1 MNNDADSA
9 FCWWRGCISKRE
21 KMVSLLT
28 NWIFQ
33 TFDEF
38 KKSLKTALLC
48 SQRRHSL
55 PQFNSFMSK
64 AKSLGSQCR
73 SFNKIRLVLE
83 VIQTSNFNNIS
94 AIPWRQLTW
103 LIDWYLTPTLTIF
116 QLYLGVR
123 HVFIVSFGSI
133 LTDAKV

>member
-1 MNNDADSA
+1 MQNPHHLRFYCSHFICLD
-9 FCWWRGCISKRE
+9 
-21 KMVSLLT
+21 
-28 NWIFQ
+28 IF
-33 TFDEF
+33 
-38 KKSLKTALLC
+38 KSLKTALLC

-83 VIQTSNFNNIS
+83 VIQTCFCFCYMLINMTLQFQFHTPIDFLSSFPSKGVNIKS
-94 AIPWRQLTW
+94 CMVW

-116 QLYLGVR
+116 QLYLGV
-123 HVFIVSFGSI
+123 S
-133 LTDAKV
+133 

>member
-1 MNNDADSA
+1 M
-9 FCWWRGCISKRE
+9 RTIKSKMMRILHSVDDVDVSLKE
-21 KMVSLLT
+21 RKMVSLLT

-83 VIQTSNFNNIS
+83 VIQTCFCFCYMLINMTLQFQFHTPIDFLSSFPSKGVNIKS
-94 AIPWRQLTW
+94 CMVAF
-103 LIDWYLTPTLTIF
+103 ID
-116 QLYLGVR
+116 QQ
-123 HVFIVSFGSI
+123 
-133 LTDAKV
+133 